1 MSRVTVVG
9 AGSWGTALT
18 SVLVDNGHDVTVWA
32 REPAVARELETRGTN
47 DVFLP
52 GARLRGDVQ
61 ATTDLAEALE
71 GAEVAL
77 SVVPAQFV
85 AATWGGG
92 VRALPDD
99 ALVVSASKGIEIGSL
114 RRMDEIFAELR
125 PGGAF
130 SVISGPSF
138 AAEVAERAPT
148 LVVAAAAE
156 QGVARRTQQL
166 FQNRYFRV
174 YTNPDVV
181 GVELG
186 GALKNVMALAA
197 GVADGLGYG
206 HNTRAALI
214 TRGLA
219 EIARLGA
226 AMGARVETFSGLAG
240 MGDLVLTCTG
250 DLSRNRTVG
259 VRLGGG
265 ETLDTILGDMNSVAE
280 GVKTV
285 GAVRE
290 LAVRERV
297 EMPIVEEVYAM
308 LVDGRAP
315 EEALQ
320 RLMSRDPTSEA
331 KW

>member
-92 VRALPDD
+92 VRALADD

>member
-1 MSRVTVVG
+1 VSRVAVIG
-9 AGSWGTALT
+9 AGSWGTALA
-18 SVLVDNGHDVTVWA
+18 SVLVDNGHDVTIWA
-32 REPAVARELETRGTN
+32 HEPEVAEELRTHGTN
-47 DVFLP
+47 EAFLP
-52 GARLRGDVQ
+52 GARLRGSVG
-61 ATTDLAEALE
+61 ATTDLRVALLD
-71 GAEVAL
+71 AEVAV
-77 SVVPAQFV
+77 SVVPAQYV
-85 AATWGGG
+85 ASVWADA
-92 VRALPDD
+92 VDALPSD
-99 ALVVSASKGIEIGSL
+99 AAVVSASKGIEIGSL
-114 RRMDEIFAELR
+114 RRMDEVFSELR

-130 SVISGPSF
+130 AVLSGPSF
-138 AAEVAERAPT
+138 AAEVADRAPT
-148 LVVAAAAE
+148 LVVAASTDRS
-156 QGVARRTQQL
+156 VARDVQRL
-166 FQNRYFRV
+166 FQNGYFRV

-219 EIARLGA
+219 EITRLGI
-226 AMGARVETFSGLAG
+226 AMGARAETFAGLAG

-250 DLSRNRTVG
+250 DLSRNRSVG
-259 VRLGGG
+259 YRLGAG
-265 ETLDTILGDMNSVAE
+265 EGLDDILGEMTSVAE

-290 LAVRERV
+290 LALRERV

-315 EEALQ
+315 DEALQ

-331 KW
+331 TW